1 MVKLIGIMKSL
12 SQMNQWLQPVMA
24 MRPDRKDVI
33 GIDTYFLELK
43 IVKRVFLLERM
54 NSWDGV
60 PVQ

>member
-1 MVKLIGIMKSL
+1 
-12 SQMNQWLQPVMA
+12 MNQWLQPVMA